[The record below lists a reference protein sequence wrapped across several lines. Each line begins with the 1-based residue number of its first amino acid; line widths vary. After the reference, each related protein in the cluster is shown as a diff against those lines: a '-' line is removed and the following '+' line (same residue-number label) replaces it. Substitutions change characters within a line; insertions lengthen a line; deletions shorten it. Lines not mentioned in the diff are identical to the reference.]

1 MFKEFIY
8 LAKLLFHNKPKDCKD
23 LEIIKMKYFPFSG
36 YLAMSW
42 CGKLITHN
50 ANKINDITFNH
61 ETIHLKQAQCYSSW
75 IEYYIRYC
83 IEWLKGNPFITPYN
97 SAYYTIPYEVEAYAN
112 EDKPEYTKG
121 MTIYEDNY
129 STLEFTKYIIKNG
142 RKKVYKNAGGTT
154 RDWKEYIKHI

>member
-8 LAKLLFHNKPKDCKD
+8 LAKLLFHNKPKDCKK
-23 LEIIKMKYFPFSG
+23 LEIMEMKYFPFSG

-112 EDKPEYTKG
+112 EDNKDYVK
-121 MTIYEDNY
+121 NY
-129 STLEFTKYIIKNG
+129 NNSNLKNKYMFKN
-142 RKKVYKNAGGTT
+142 RKELYKNFKNLSH
-154 RDWKEYIKHI
+154 WKQHIKSL